1 MWRAKDLSGLLLLYS
16 AKGSTE
22 GMQKL
27 VDLSKEQGK
36 QNVAFLGLFLLG
48 QLDECVDLLVSTGR
62 TPEAAFFART
72 YVPSRVS
79 EVRAECCAEI
89 RVSLCKDLPFV
100 QESTCLCNGLPI
112 CTEMCK
118 NLFFGADTSPFV
130 QSSTPLCKGLPLVQ
144 EFTGLCNNISVYAAM
159 HKSKHLSF
167 GAGVYWFVQQYVCLR
182 SNAQE
187 QASTLWCRNL
197 AFCAGILV
205 FTQQVA
211 EADTTASQYA
221 QQPVAFLK
229 HAHHPSIIPQS
240 SLNHPSI
247 ISQSSLN
254 LSSCAATGGADLA
267 KGAVQDQCQGSRVP
281 GRPRPVLQPLP

>member
-16 AKGSTE
+16 AKGSAE

-89 RVSLCKDLPFV
+89 RVPLCKDLPFV
-100 QESTCLCNGLPI
+100 QESTCLCNDLPI

-144 EFTGLCNNISVYAAM
+144 EFTGLCNNMYVYAAM
-159 HKSKHLSF
+159 HKSKHLPF
-167 GAGVYWFVQQYVCLR
+167 GAEILPFVQESTSLR
-182 SNAQE
+182 SRLQR
-187 QASTLWCRNL
+187 QT
-197 AFCAGILV
+197 
-205 FTQQVA
+205 
-211 EADTTASQYA
+211 
-221 QQPVAFLK
+221 
-229 HAHHPSIIPQS
+229 PQLHNMHS
-240 SLNHPSI
+240 SLVHS
-247 ISQSSLN
+247 
-254 LSSCAATGGADLA
+254 
-267 KGAVQDQCQGSRVP
+267 
-281 GRPRPVLQPLP
+281 